1 MATFLLK
8 GNLIEG
14 AIIGACTVPTLLFNT
29 IILDKFL
36 RPFRDASLRHTGMI
50 NSTNNAKEED
60 HDAWQDREEFRL
72 WLVDCHKASYLP
84 TCLSGGTKNLLTAE
98 PAMVVPISVKQ
109 SDESSRV
116 SMTTDLNLRNLF
128 KRQTGQKG
136 GIMRRQR
143 FGI

>member
-1 MATFLLK
+1 MITFLLK

-14 AIIGACTVPTLLFNT
+14 LIIGACTIPTLLFNT
-29 IILDKFL
+29 LILDNFL
-36 RPFRDASLRHTGMI
+36 RPFRDASLRHTGRI
-50 NSTNNAKEED
+50 NRANQAKEED
-60 HDAWQDREEFRL
+60 KDSWQEREEFRR

-98 PAMVVPISVKQ
+98 PTMVVPILKQ
-109 SDESSRV
+109 SDESGPASID
-116 SMTTDLNLRNLF
+116 TDTNMRNLF
-128 KRQTGQKG
+128 ERQTGQKG